1 VERTLLRGRQD
12 EKEVCIPLEHEHN
25 AISVLWCCSFQLR
38 SHPVSKALRVLKE
51 EHSFLIIA
59 LYFISNYYVNSSALL
74 ILDVLVKQLHY
85 QQLMTVGCDLLVVQ
99 VTSF

>member
-1 VERTLLRGRQD
+1 
-12 EKEVCIPLEHEHN
+12 
-25 AISVLWCCSFQLR
+25 
-38 SHPVSKALRVLKE
+38 VLKE